1 MVLCI
6 VLRRKRGLLKGF
18 FTHIQKMS
26 ADSFRF
32 VSAISLAAPIN
43 EGQKSCRERGFACF
57 RSVFPRSVCFSFQ
70 QNLKILLEGRFN
82 NSIGCCYHHQL
93 FNSKKSC
100 FVCNFGQILQYPW
113 VQANT
118 AGTAKS
124 PVVGVN
130 QSGGEFKTQR
140 KQLKELLN

>member
-57 RSVFPRSVCFSFQ
+57 RSVFPRSVCVSLS
-70 QNLKILLEGRFN
+70 NKILK
-82 NSIGCCYHHQL
+82 Y
-93 FNSKKSC
+93 
-100 FVCNFGQILQYPW
+100 Y
-113 VQANT
+113 
-118 AGTAKS
+118 
-124 PVVGVN
+124 
-130 QSGGEFKTQR
+130 
-140 KQLKELLN
+140 LKEDLTTP